1 MGKSALLCQH
11 EDLSSNSRI
20 DKKKKSGMAAHVC
33 NPNPASKT
41 GRSQELCGQLAS
53 LAEIVKFW
61 FSESLSQG
69 KKADSDGE
77 APPPFVSG
85 F

>member
-1 MGKSALLCQH
+1 MGKSALFCQH

-20 DKKKKSGMAAHVC
+20 DIKKSGMAAHVC

-41 GRSQELCGQLAS
+41 GRSQELCGQLTS
-53 LAEIVKFW
+53 LAEMVKLW

-69 KKADSDGE
+69 NKADSDGE
-77 APPPFVSG
+77 TPPPFCSG

>member
-20 DKKKKSGMAAHVC
+20 DKKKKSGMAAHVR
-33 NPNPASKT
+33 NPNPAPKT

-69 KKADSDGE
+69 NKADSDGE
-77 APPPFVSG
+77 TPPPFVSG